1 MPWSK
6 TQLVVGL
13 LGALAALASTV
24 GVSSLG
30 QDNVPL
36 KWDGYLILRIRTDS
50 GGLTAQQRAEVIQ
63 LRLQNLMEQQFAHEQ
78 EDIIGRIAVRRF
90 GKEMTIGTPD
100 HLIMTV
106 TWADARACNS
116 TVFWLAHYWR
126 ARLLEAL
133 IMATKT
139 G

>member
-1 MPWSK
+1 LFWTK
-6 TQLVVGL
+6 TRLAVGL
-13 LGALAALASTV
+13 LGALAALASSL

-50 GGLTAQQRAEVIQ
+50 GGLTAQQRAEAIQ

-78 EDIIGRIAVRRF
+78 EDIIGRIGVRRF
-90 GKEMTIGTPD
+90 GNEMVIGTPD

-116 TVFWLAHYWR
+116 SVFWLAHYWR
-126 ARLLEAL
+126 ARLVEAL
-133 IMATKT
+133 IIATRT